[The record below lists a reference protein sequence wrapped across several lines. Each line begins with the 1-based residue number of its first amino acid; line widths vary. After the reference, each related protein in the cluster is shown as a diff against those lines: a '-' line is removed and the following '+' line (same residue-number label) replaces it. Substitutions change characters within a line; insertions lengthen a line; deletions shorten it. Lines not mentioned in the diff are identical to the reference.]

1 MEPNREYRTTKE
13 VAAAYNVQ
21 PQTVLAALCRHG
33 HYLGLRPVK
42 LPNRLLGWPADAKA
56 RISAGEVHQ

>member
-1 MEPNREYRTTKE
+1 MEPNRKYRTTAE

-21 PQTVLAALCRHG
+21 PKTVLCSLCRHG

-42 LPNRLLGWPADAKA
+42 LPNRLLGWPADAVG
-56 RISAGEVHQ
+56 RILAGEVHQ